1 LKNDSTACSIKKNNI
16 TFVESCYMSTIN
28 IKLYDIARN
37 KLHLSEADAKEFVL
51 AVEETADIDNSKL
64 ATKFELKDEIHR
76 LELQLYKA
84 IFWAGLVQVLAVLG
98 GLIAIIKFM
107 LNK

>member
-1 LKNDSTACSIKKNNI
+1 MNA
-16 TFVESCYMSTIN
+16 IN

-51 AVEETADIDNSKL
+51 AVEETQETDNSNL
-64 ATKFELKDEIHR
+64 ATRLELKDEIHR

-84 IFWAGLVQVLAVLG
+84 IFWAGLVQVLAILG
-98 GLIAIIKFM
+98 GLVAIVKFV
-107 LNK
+107 LAK

>member
-1 LKNDSTACSIKKNNI
+1 
-16 TFVESCYMSTIN
+16 MSTIN

>member
-1 LKNDSTACSIKKNNI
+1 MNA
-16 TFVESCYMSTIN
+16 IN

-51 AVEETADIDNSKL
+51 AVEETQETDNSNL
-64 ATKFELKDEIHR
+64 ATRLELKDEIHR

-84 IFWAGLVQVLAVLG
+84 IFWAGLVQVLAILG
-98 GLIAIIKFM
+98 GLVAIVKFM
-107 LNK
+107 LAK